1 MSHSKKEYGFIH
13 QFLNESVEDSR
24 SLKANYFPQVDEPCI
39 FHLPLI
45 PSFTV
50 TKLQISG
57 EWCRWLRDYH
67 GRKTGKHLSW
77 YDISEIS
84 FKVYWDVVST
94 IEQKQ
99 RFWEVPP
106 QIKTQSQLIS
116 QAWVMYMCIEENMS
130 PKEAL
135 TLGYSLLDLKNKRW
149 GCHET

>member
-13 QFLNESVEDSR
+13 QFLNEPVEDHR
-24 SLKANYFPQVDEPCI
+24 PLEAHYFPQVDEPTI
-39 FHLPLI
+39 FHLFPVPSSAPPKTLI
-45 PSFTV
+45 SN
-50 TKLQISG
+50 I
-57 EWCRWLRDYH
+57 WCWWLIDSH
-67 GRKTGKHLSW
+67 HRKMGKCLTQR
-77 YDISEIS
+77 DISEIS
-84 FKVYWDVVST
+84 LKTYWDVVST
-94 IEQKQ
+94 IERKE
-99 RFWEVPP
+99 RFWEIPP